1 MHLLDGNDGRSAPC
15 GRGVRRD
22 GVSWA
27 GRPGR
32 KLRCRQGG
40 GPSAAHRGAVS
51 SGMGGWDTRTG
62 QGTAPSQGWR
72 RCGRSWR
79 DRRAPGL
86 ASAGHSPAFP
96 GPRNTGR
103 GATETHRARK
113 SRSGRTAVCTAS
125 PRRPGRGRPFRTWT
139 GPRRHREAKEPPEA
153 AQPPPPVGA
162 AGPRPQLRRRDKRG
176 VRSHVPRGW
185 APIWGLAHPDEGPAE
200 PPAPGRLQEG
210 PAAPGPAPPR
220 RPPAEHL
227 SSPAGECRLSGL
239 PGWQRSCRA
248 VQATPSPRPPRLS
261 AVRVPANPLAAPQAA
276 PSSGPRPPHGA
287 PYPTASQPRAAQ
299 PGRGLRAV
307 TGSCGGTAWRLARTA
322 VDSHGST
329 RRRYHGHGGS
339 SPRPRCGRTHGPHR
353 VSGGQRVRLL
363 PTSLVARTTHTR
375 EHTVTGTLNG

>member
-40 GPSAAHRGAVS
+40 GPSAAHRGAAS

-153 AQPPPPVGA
+153 AQPPPP
-162 AGPRPQLRRRDKRG
+162 P
-176 VRSHVPRGW
+176 S
-185 APIWGLAHPDEGPAE
+185 E
-200 PPAPGRLQEG
+200 PPAPDRSCAGVTSGACDPTCRVAGPPFGASRTRTKAPRSPPPPGGSRRAPQRQAQPLHAGRPPSTSPRRPGSVGFQGSQDGKG
-210 PAAPGPAPPR
+210 PAEQSRPLPAPGPRACQQSECRQTRSRPRKLLRAAALGHRTAHPTPRHLSRAPPSR
-220 RPPAEHL
+220 D
-227 SSPAGECRLSGL
+227 AGSGL
-239 PGWQRSCRA
+239 
-248 VQATPSPRPPRLS
+248 
-261 AVRVPANPLAAPQAA
+261 
-276 PSSGPRPPHGA
+276 
-287 PYPTASQPRAAQ
+287 
-299 PGRGLRAV
+299 
-307 TGSCGGTAWRLARTA
+307 
-322 VDSHGST
+322 
-329 RRRYHGHGGS
+329 
-339 SPRPRCGRTHGPHR
+339 
-353 VSGGQRVRLL
+353 
-363 PTSLVARTTHTR
+363 
-375 EHTVTGTLNG
+375 

>member
-1 MHLLDGNDGRSAPC
+1 MGPPARGRGAGTHGRARGRLPVRVGGGAAAHGETGGRLVWPVPGTALRFQDPEIRGEGPPRPTGPERAAVAGRPCAWPAPGALAGGGRSA
-15 GRGVRRD
+15 RGP
-22 GVSWA
+22 A
-27 GRPGR
+27 H
-32 KLRCRQGG
+32 GG
-40 GPSAAHRGAVS
+40 
-51 SGMGGWDTRTG
+51 
-62 QGTAPSQGWR
+62 
-72 RCGRSWR
+72 
-79 DRRAPGL
+79 
-86 ASAGHSPAFP
+86 
-96 GPRNTGR
+96 TGR
-103 GATETHRARK
+103 LRNR
-113 SRSGRTAVCTAS
+113 
-125 PRRPGRGRPFRTWT
+125 
-139 GPRRHREAKEPPEA
+139 
-153 AQPPPPVGA
+153 PPPIRA

-185 APIWGLAHPDEGPAE
+185 APIWGLVHLDEVPAE

-210 PAAPGPAPPR
+210 PGAAPGPAPPR
-220 RPPAEHL
+220 RPPSEHL

-322 VDSHGST
+322 VDSHRST

-339 SPRPRCGRTHGPHR
+339 SPRPRCGRTRGPHR

>member
-40 GPSAAHRGAVS
+40 GPSAAHRGAAS
-51 SGMGGWDTRTG
+51 SGTGGWDTRTG

-113 SRSGRTAVCTAS
+113 SRSGRTAVRTAS

-139 GPRRHREAKEPPEA
+139 GPRRHREAKEPPP
-153 AQPPPPVGA
+153 PPPPVGA
-162 AGPRPQLRRRDKRG
+162 AGPRPQLRRGDKRG

-185 APIWGLAHPDEGPAE
+185 APIWGLARPDEGPAE
-200 PPAPGRLQEG
+200 PPPPGGSRRARRSARPSPST
-210 PAAPGPAPPR
+210 PAARRAP
-220 RPPAEHL
+220 L
-227 SSPAGECRLSGL
+227 LAGRECRPSGL
-239 PGWQRSCRA
+239 PGWQRSRRA
-248 VQATPSPRPPRLS
+248 GQATPAPRPPRPS
-261 AVRVPANPLAAPQAA
+261 AVGVPANPLA
-276 PSSGPRPPHGA
+276 PPELL
-287 PYPTASQPRAAQ
+287 RAAAL
-299 PGRGLRAV
+299 GH
-307 TGSCGGTAWRLARTA
+307 RTA
-322 VDSHGST
+322 HPPPRHLGRAPPSRDAGS
-329 RRRYHGHGGS
+329 G
-339 SPRPRCGRTHGPHR
+339 
-353 VSGGQRVRLL
+353 L
-363 PTSLVARTTHTR
+363 
-375 EHTVTGTLNG
+375 

>member
-40 GPSAAHRGAVS
+40 GPSAAHRGAAS
-51 SGMGGWDTRTG
+51 SGTGGWDTRTG

-139 GPRRHREAKEPPEA
+139 GPRRHREAKEPP
-153 AQPPPPVGA
+153 PPG
-162 AGPRPQLRRRDKRG
+162 
-176 VRSHVPRGW
+176 
-185 APIWGLAHPDEGPAE
+185 
-200 PPAPGRLQEG
+200 
-210 PAAPGPAPPR
+210 AAPGPAPPR

-261 AVRVPANPLAAPQAA
+261 AVRVPANPLAAPQSA
-276 PSSGPRPPHGA
+276 PSSGPRPLHGA
-287 PYPTASQPRAAQ
+287 PSPTASQPRAAQ

-322 VDSHGST
+322 VDSHRST

-339 SPRPRCGRTHGPHR
+339 SPRPRCGRTRGPHR